1 MDRTNPKAPNP
12 SNEQIAHD
20 LAIAYVADRWRSEER
35 RSEEIADQNSVR
47 AYLSSYRQFLA
58 ELERLN

>member
-1 MDRTNPKAPNP
+1 MDRTNPQAPNS

-20 LAIAYVADRWRSEER
+20 LAIAYVADGWRSEK
-35 RSEEIADQNSVR
+35 IADQNSVR
-47 AYLSSYRQFLA
+47 VYLSSYRRFLA

>member
-1 MDRTNPKAPNP
+1 MDRTNPKSPNP

-20 LAIAYVADRWRSEER
+20 LAIAYVADGW

-47 AYLSSYRQFLA
+47 VYLSSYRRFLA